1 MSESSCLISPG
12 KRSHPPLQ
20 EMLILCSSFWSFLSV
35 KGMIHFLH
43 FLFRK
48 RSIALSVKQ
57 SSSPS
62 PPPGISKL
70 NTPTIYAYWI
80 CIGRGFLAWGPNNF
94 SLSMIWSWR
103 TRSNSRTG
111 LGAELLL
118 PAQFHFVFAVFSTFP
133 PCYHNFYL
141 FFLFPFFFV
150 LFVEMD
156 LFSLNVFC
164 VFLPLLRF
172 LCFIYNKLV
181 IRR

>member
-35 KGMIHFLH
+35 KGMIHFLYPD
-43 FLFRK
+43 RK

-118 PAQFHFVFAVFSTFP
+118 PAEFHFVFAVFSTFP
-133 PCYHNFYL
+133 PCYHHFYL

-150 LFVEMD
+150 LSSRNGFV
-156 LFSLNVFC
+156 FFK
-164 VFLPLLRF
+164 RF
-172 LCFIYNKLV
+172 LCLFTSFTFLMFYL
-181 IRR
+181 